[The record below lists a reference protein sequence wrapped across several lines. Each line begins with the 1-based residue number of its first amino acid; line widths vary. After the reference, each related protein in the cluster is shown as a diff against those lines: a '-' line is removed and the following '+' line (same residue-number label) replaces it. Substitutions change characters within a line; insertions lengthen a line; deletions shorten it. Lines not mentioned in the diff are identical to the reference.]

1 MDMLV
6 WPKADSRVGPH
17 YHRGRPSIR
26 TRSISS
32 GLTGTGLDGAQLSI
46 FTSFQECESLWR
58 TAIERCTCFVFQ
70 TFEWQSTWYATI
82 GKAEGVR
89 AYIIH
94 VADKTGRTVLILPLG
109 IYPRKGLRF
118 LSFLGG
124 IVTDYNVPLIEP
136 ELAAKISNTE
146 FSLLWASVL
155 DLLPRI
161 DVVWLRRM
169 PDTIE
174 GTKNPMIALPGA
186 VHTENAHAAI
196 LPGTLPAFKAK
207 RPTKFFKDNER
218 RRRRLS
224 ERGRIDVCVPVV
236 PEEAIETLETM
247 AHQKSRRYRETRV
260 RDLFAC
266 PGYLQFYRVLTTMPF
281 QKGGVHISCLRLNN
295 QTLATHWGLI
305 FNRRFYWLMPSYQGG
320 DWGRYSVGRLLLE
333 NVVEWCISEQMSV
346 FDLTVGDERFKF
358 DWADHSLPLYE
369 YFAPRSVKGAVFTS
383 ARQLR
388 ATLRA
393 RLKRS
398 EHIRTCVRWL
408 KARFRAGFVKSIGFG
423 DQ

>member
-6 WPKADSRVGPH
+6 WPKSDSPVRPH
-17 YHRGRPSIR
+17 YHTVRPSIR
-26 TRSISS
+26 TRSIGSR
-32 GLTGTGLDGAQLSI
+32 LAGTCLGGAQLSI

-58 TAIERCTCFVFQ
+58 TAIERCPCFAFQ

-89 AYIIH
+89 AYIVH
-94 VADKTGRTVLILPLG
+94 VADKTGRTVLLLPLG

-118 LSFLGG
+118 LCFLGG

-136 ELAAKISNTE
+136 EFAGKINKTE
-146 FSLLWASVL
+146 FSLLWATVL
-155 DLLPRI
+155 DLLPRF

-174 GTKNPMIALPGA
+174 RAKNPMIALPGA
-186 VHTENAHAAI
+186 MHTENAHAAI
-196 LPGTLPAFKAK
+196 LPGTLAAFKAA
-207 RPTKFFKDNER
+207 RRAKFFRDNR
-218 RRRRLS
+218 RRRCRLS
-224 ERGRIDVCVPVV
+224 EKGRIDVCVPVV
-236 PEEAIETLETM
+236 LEEAIETLETM

-260 RDLFAC
+260 RDLFAL
-266 PGYLQFYRVLTTMPF
+266 PGYLQFYRVLTTTPF
-281 QKGGVHISCLRLNN
+281 QKGSVHISCLRLDN

-305 FNRRFYWLMPSYQGG
+305 FNRRFYWLMPGYQGG

-346 FDLTVGDERFKF
+346 FDLTVGDEGFKF

-388 ATLRA
+388 ARLRA
-393 RLKRS
+393 GLKQS
-398 EHIRTCVRWL
+398 QHIRTSVRWL
-408 KARFRAGFVKSIGFG
+408 KARFEVCQIKWLP
-423 DQ
+423 